1 MPRILVADD
10 EIVMLGLLKTLMELE
25 GNEVVTVTSPE
36 DIVPAAQAQ
45 EMALILMDYHL
56 AGGNSMDALRTLKS
70 DPTLKA
76 IPVLVA
82 SGMDRELE
90 CKALGAEDFILK
102 PFRPN
107 ELLERINAMIAKPR
121 KGLNTHNNDKKKT

>member
-10 EIVMLGLLKTLMELE
+10 DKVMLGLLKTLMEME
-25 GNEVVTVTSPE
+25 GNEVVAVTRPE

-45 EMALILMDYHL
+45 ELALILMDYHL
-56 AGGNSMDALRTLKS
+56 AGGDSISALRTLKS
-70 DPTLKA
+70 DATLKD
-76 IPVLVA
+76 IPVLVT

-90 CKALGAEDFILK
+90 CKKAGAEDFILK

-107 ELLERINAMIAKPR
+107 ELLERISAMITLAQ
-121 KGLNTHNNDKKKT
+121 

>member
-1 MPRILVADD
+1 MARILIADD
-10 EIVMLGLLKTLMELE
+10 DKVMLGLLKTLMEME
-25 GNEVVTVTSPE
+25 GNEVVAVTRPE
-36 DIVPAAQAQ
+36 DIVPAARAE

-70 DPTLKA
+70 DAALKEV
-76 IPVLVA
+76 PVLVT

-90 CKALGAEDFILK
+90 CKKAGAEDFILK

-107 ELLERINAMIAKPR
+107 ELLDRISAMIAQ
-121 KGLNTHNNDKKKT
+121 TQ

>member
-10 EIVMLGLLKTLMELE
+10 DKVMLGLLKTLMEME
-25 GNEVVTVTSPE
+25 GNEVITVTRPE

-45 EMALILMDYHL
+45 ELNLILMDYHL
-56 AGGNSMDALRTLKS
+56 AGGDSMDALRTLKN
-70 DPTLKA
+70 DATLKE
-76 IPVLVA
+76 IPVLVT

-90 CKALGAEDFILK
+90 CKRLGAEDFILK

-107 ELLERINAMIAKPR
+107 ELLERISAMIVH
-121 KGLNTHNNDKKKT
+121 TQ